1 MARVA
6 VIGGG
11 FGSLAAAA
19 RLAKQGHEVS
29 LFEAA
34 ETLGGAVGLMAA
46 DGFTWDAGPTHTLL
60 PAVIRD
66 LFRKSGL
73 PAEREFELV
82 PRAPIREHRWPDGS
96 ALGLPGGSRSAQMA
110 AFDALSP
117 GAGDPWAAYVDAAGR
132 DWDLLRRVHFEA
144 APDPAQVPADAARRL
159 RTRRTLAAR
168 LRTAFADQRLRDV
181 AAYPLLAGGQDP
193 RRVPEWLGV
202 ASYLE
207 QRFGAW
213 GITGGMG
220 TLANA
225 MTRRLATRR
234 VAVHTATR
242 VHDITV
248 RGGRAV
254 GVATSS
260 GEYDAEVVVCGI
272 DPRLVPALAPYV
284 RRTSVVAPPRVVH
297 LGLAGEEGPEP
308 AEIVLH
314 GSPTLIVRTGVE
326 APPGRRAV
334 TVLAPAGSP
343 IDVGGALA
351 ARGLEVRDRIV
362 TRLEGDEMSAGP
374 TSSPMGVAW
383 RGRATVRR
391 RLGPATP
398 VPGAYLVGAHATPG
412 AGLHFVGLS
421 AAMVAEAVGKVPRR
435 TARSTGRPSSDLD

>member
-34 ETLGGAVGLMAA
+34 ETLGGAVGLVAA

-168 LRTAFADQRLRDV
+168 LRPPSPTS
-181 AAYPLLAGGQDP
+181 GC
-193 RRVPEWLGV
+193 
-202 ASYLE
+202 
-207 QRFGAW
+207 
-213 GITGGMG
+213 
-220 TLANA
+220 
-225 MTRRLATRR
+225 
-234 VAVHTATR
+234 
-242 VHDITV
+242 
-248 RGGRAV
+248 
-254 GVATSS
+254 ATS
-260 GEYDAEVVVCGI
+260 
-272 DPRLVPALAPYV
+272 
-284 RRTSVVAPPRVVH
+284 RRTRSSRAARIPGGCRSGSVSPPTWSSGSAP
-297 LGLAGEEGPEP
+297 G
-308 AEIVLH
+308 
-314 GSPTLIVRTGVE
+314 GSPE
-326 APPGRRAV
+326 AWERWQ
-334 TVLAPAGSP
+334 
-343 IDVGGALA
+343 
-351 ARGLEVRDRIV
+351 
-362 TRLEGDEMSAGP
+362 TR
-374 TSSPMGVAW
+374 
-383 RGRATVRR
+383 
-391 RLGPATP
+391 
-398 VPGAYLVGAHATPG
+398 
-412 AGLHFVGLS
+412 
-421 AAMVAEAVGKVPRR
+421 
-435 TARSTGRPSSDLD
+435 